1 MEKLITR
8 HLHRAFHQSPGRRG
22 QPLLRSGGAGLLR
35 TTGSATGV
43 AGYHKG
49 TGNPYQINYES
60 LSNTNANSG
69 TVVNNPYLKSILP
82 ETVRGNVKNV
92 KGAERGFLSVYP
104 DLVHVISQA
113 GGDDSRGLTA
123 WNTKVKILCLRL

>member
-1 MEKLITR
+1 MEKLISR
-8 HLHRAFHQSPGRRG
+8 HLHRAVLHNSPARHA
-22 QPLLRSGGAGLLR
+22 QPLLRRNRVADLSALGA
-35 TTGSATGV
+35 
-43 AGYHKG
+43 AGYHRG

-60 LSNTNANSG
+60 LSKTDANSG

-123 WNTKVKILCLRL
+123 WNTKVTKKPR